1 MTNYYELKISINPNL
16 EEIVSDIF
24 FTNFDCEG
32 IVLEEET
39 YKD

>member
-24 FTNFDCEG
+24 FNNS
-32 IVLEEET
+32 IVTRKKL
-39 YKD
+39 KHKRI